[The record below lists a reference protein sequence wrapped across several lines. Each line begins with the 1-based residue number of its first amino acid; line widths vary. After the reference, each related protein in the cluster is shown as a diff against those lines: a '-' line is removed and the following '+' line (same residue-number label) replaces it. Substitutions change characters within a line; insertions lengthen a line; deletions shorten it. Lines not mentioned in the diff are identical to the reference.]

1 MAKFVLL
8 RIRSISTCKVQL
20 VWWGRSTLCSWV
32 RDRHFGK
39 LSCDQKNDRSFPLV
53 RWTTNGSSRHNQSES
68 LLQVNTCSDKRLL
81 LVVTLPVWLIYCFI
95 FYDWLNLYLWTLTA
109 LLAFSKARIFVKDW
123 ELYKEF
129 DWKARSVGLTV
140 PFLIKYHFYNSKQ
153 RVGRVQWTS
162 CELQLLLL

>member
-1 MAKFVLL
+1 MREEYAVLL
-8 RIRSISTCKVQL
+8 SQIPPFWKAVMWSEKWQILPTCKMNNQWEL
-20 VWWGRSTLCSWV
+20 SPQPIRISPASQYL
-32 RDRHFGK
+32 FG
-39 LSCDQKNDRSFPLV
+39 QKTPIGGNSACLAYF
-53 RWTTNGSSRHNQSES
+53 
-68 LLQVNTCSDKRLL
+68 
-81 LVVTLPVWLIYCFI
+81 YCFI